1 MERMALGLRRRLPAL
16 AVAVFCSLGALAA
29 HAADAGVAGVWKGTM
44 DTQLGPVATAI
55 TIEAAAPLA
64 GNDKIAEYEGR
75 NENGKLDGDKSSFEI
90 RIAPGTITYAGT
102 VSRDEMNLNVG
113 GTTGNKMTLVAK
125 RQK

>member
-1 MERMALGLRRRLPAL
+1 
-16 AVAVFCSLGALAA
+16 
-29 HAADAGVAGVWKGTM
+29 
-44 DTQLGPVATAI
+44 VATAI

-64 GNDKIAEYEGR
+64 GNVKIAEYEGR
-75 NENGKLDGDKSSFEI
+75 IENGKLDGDKISFEI

-102 VSRDEMNLNVG
+102 VSGDEMNLNVV